1 MLRRP
6 LRSLQGRLLA
16 LVLGVV
22 GAIWVAAGLLSA
34 RGARHELDELL
45 DGHLA
50 QAAALLIAQQGHP
63 GEDDEDAIADDAPQ
77 LHRYAPR
84 VAFQVWQDG
93 QLRMRSPTAPLTPLS
108 GLRHGFETRT
118 LDGEPWRLFAT
129 QGRGRGVQ
137 VYVAERMSSR
147 ADILQ
152 GMLIGLMSPLALALP
167 LIALAVWW
175 AVRRGLRPLGQLG
188 QSLAGR
194 QPGDLSPVVLPGATP
209 PAELLPVLQNLNDLL
224 ARIGALLD
232 SERRFTADAAHELRT
247 PIAAIRAQAQVAL
260 AASEDAERR
269 HARSEEHTSE
279 LQSH

>member
-84 VAFQVWQDG
+84 VAFQVWHEGRLVLHSANAPQTP
-93 QLRMRSPTAPLTPLS
+93 MAPLAP
-108 GLRHGFETRT
+108 GFSTQNH
-118 LDGEPWRLFAT
+118 DGAPWRVFA
-129 QGRGRGVQ
+129 
-137 VYVAERMSSR
+137 A
-147 ADILQ
+147 Q
-152 GMLIGLMSPLALALP
+152 GMERDIRVFVGERLEARDSILWAVIRGTFGPLLVGVPLLALSVWLAVRGGLSPLRR
-167 LIALAVWW
+167 LAV
-175 AVRRGLRPLGQLG
+175 A
-188 QSLAGR
+188 
-194 QPGDLSPVVLPGATP
+194 LSHRAPDATNPVG
-209 PAELLPVLQNLNDLL
+209 LQNPPLELEAVTQALDALF
-224 ARIGALLD
+224 ARIGRMLEG
-232 SERRFTADAAHELRT
+232 ERRFTADAAHELQ
-247 PIAAIRAQAQVAL
+247 IGRAHV
-260 AASEDAERR
+260 
-269 HARSEEHTSE
+269 
-279 LQSH
+279 